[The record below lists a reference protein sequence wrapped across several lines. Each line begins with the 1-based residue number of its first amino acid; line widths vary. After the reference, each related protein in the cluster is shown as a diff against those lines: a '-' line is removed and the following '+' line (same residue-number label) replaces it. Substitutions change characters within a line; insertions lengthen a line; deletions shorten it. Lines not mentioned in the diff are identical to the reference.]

1 MSKLDIILLIY
12 FVAVSCTTAIFT
24 FADKHFAKKG
34 MWRVSEKDLLGFAF
48 FGGALAEYLVMK
60 LIRHKTQHKKFMLGL
75 PVMIIFHL
83 VVFILYLFLT
93 DNH

>member
-12 FVAVSCTTAIFT
+12 FFAVSCTTAIFT
-24 FADKHFAKKG
+24 FADKHFAKKN
-34 MWRVSEKDLLGFAF
+34 MWRVSEKDLLWVAF

-75 PVMIIFHL
+75 PAMIILHL
-83 VVFILYLFLT
+83 VLFIVYLFLT